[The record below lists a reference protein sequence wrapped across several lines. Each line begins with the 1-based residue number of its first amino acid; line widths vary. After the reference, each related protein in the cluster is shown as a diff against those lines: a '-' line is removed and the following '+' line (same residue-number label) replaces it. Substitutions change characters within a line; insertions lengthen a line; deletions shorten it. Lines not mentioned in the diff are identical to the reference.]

1 MKAHLIG
8 SGIGSLAA
16 AAFMIRDAGV
26 AGSDIT
32 IYEAQPI
39 PGGSLDGAAT
49 RDGYSLRGGRMLT
62 TDHYECLW
70 DLMRSIPS
78 LEDPGLTVLD
88 ETLRFNEANPAHS
101 RARLVDARRHKVD
114 VSRMGFGLA
123 DRIELLRLVEAAED
137 TLGASRITDWLSPG
151 FFQSNFWFMWQTTF
165 AFQPWHSA
173 VEFRRYLHRFMNEYP
188 RIETL
193 AGVKRTV
200 YNQYDSLVRPLT
212 AWLLERGVQFRH
224 GARVLELDVQD
235 DADGRLVVRGLAVS
249 QGHALERVAVAAD
262 DLVFLQNGSMTDA
275 SSIGSMDAPP
285 EPLDKARGG
294 GWALWE
300 KLAAL
305 RPDFG
310 RPASFN
316 SSVAES
322 SWESFTVTCRTP
334 EFFDRMEAFTGNPAG
349 TGGLVTF
356 KDSRWLMSVVL
367 YRQPHF
373 VGQLPGE
380 QVFWGYALNPDRLG
394 DYVARP
400 MSHCGG
406 RDILR
411 ELCGHLRFDLDVLAD
426 ATCLPCRMPY
436 ITSMFMPRSP
446 GDRPLPVPRSSRN
459 LAFVSQFVEIADDVV
474 FTVEYSVRAAQ
485 TAVYQLLGVDRRV
498 PAVTRHDASPRV
510 ILESIAK
517 SFG

>member
-26 AGSDIT
+26 AGGDIT
-32 IYEAQPI
+32 IYEALPVT
-39 PGGSLDGAAT
+39 GGSLDGAAAG
-49 RDGYSLRGGRMLT
+49 DGYSLRGGRMLT

-70 DLMRSIPS
+70 DLMKTIPS
-78 LEDPGLTVLD
+78 LEHPGLSVLD
-88 ETLRFNEANPAHS
+88 ETLRFNLDHPAHA

-114 VSRMGFGLA
+114 VSSMGFTMA
-123 DRIELLRLVEAAED
+123 DRIELLRLVETSEEA
-137 TLGASRITDWLSPG
+137 LGASRITDWLSPE
-151 FFQSNFWFMWQTTF
+151 FFRSNFWFMWQTTF

-173 VEFRRYLHRFMNEYP
+173 TEFRRYLHRFMNEYP
-188 RIETL
+188 RIESL

-200 YNQYDSLVRPLT
+200 YNQYDSLVRPLA
-212 AWLLERGVQFRH
+212 AWLSERGVRTIH
-224 GARVLELDVQD
+224 GARVTGLDVHD
-235 DADGRLVVRGLAVS
+235 DVEGRVVVRGL
-249 QGHALERVAVAAD
+249 RVCVGGEVREVPVAAQ

-275 SSIGSMDAPP
+275 SSVGSMDAAPA
-285 EPLDKARGG
+285 PLTRRDSG

-300 KLAAL
+300 GLARD

-310 RPASFN
+310 NPAAFDGN
-316 SSVAES
+316 VAQAC
-322 SWESFTVTCRTP
+322 WESFTVTCRTP
-334 EFFDRMEAFTGNPAG
+334 DFFEQMEAFTGNRAG

-367 YRQPHF
+367 YHQPHF
-373 VGQLPGE
+373 VGQAAGE
-380 QVFWGYALNPDRLG
+380 QVFWGYALNPDRVG
-394 DYVARP
+394 DFVARP
-400 MSHCGG
+400 MDQCGG
-406 RDILR
+406 REILQ
-411 ELCGHLRFDLDVLAD
+411 ELCGHLRFDPEVFAG
-426 ATCLPCRMPY
+426 ATCLPCRLPY
-436 ITSMFMPRSP
+436 ITSMFMPRTA

-459 LAFVSQFVEIADDVV
+459 LALVSQFVEIADDVV

-498 PAVTRHDASPRV
+498 PPVTRHDTSPRV
-510 ILESIAK
+510 VLESIAK